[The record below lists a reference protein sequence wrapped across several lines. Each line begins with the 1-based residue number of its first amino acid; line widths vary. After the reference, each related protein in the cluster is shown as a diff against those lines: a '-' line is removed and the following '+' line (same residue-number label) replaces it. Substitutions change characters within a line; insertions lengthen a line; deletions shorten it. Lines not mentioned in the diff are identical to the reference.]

1 MYVISTR
8 KLNAAGQRWA
18 SELSDYIFRIH
29 YKPGVENT
37 VADAFSRPIKLH
49 RIGDGGKQVTISPE
63 EVSPILSSKD
73 NSFKE
78 KSTWIAT

>member
-8 KLNAAGQRWA
+8 KLNVTGQKWA
-18 SELSDYIFRIH
+18 RELSDYIFTIH

-37 VADAFSRPIKLH
+37 VADALSRPTKLH

-63 EVSPILSSKD
+63 VSPILSSKD

-78 KSTWIAT
+78 KSIWIAT